1 MTEREAREQLVE
13 VAASF
18 HRRGLSP
25 GSSGNLSVRLPDGF
39 LCTPTNASLGSLDPR
54 RLSKLDEGGAHVSG
68 DPPTKE
74 TFLHLAMYGQRP
86 DANAVVH
93 LHSPFA
99 VAVSCLADLDER
111 SVLPPITPYFV
122 MRVGKLPLVE
132 YVRPGDPKLGE
143 AVANVARSHA
153 CVLLANHGPVTSGR
167 TLGEAVNAA
176 EELEETA
183 RLYLTLRGQAL
194 RVLTSEQID
203 ELRRVFGAH
212 WPDE

>member
-1 MTEREAREQLVE
+1 MTEAELRAALVE
-13 VAASF
+13 VAASV

-25 GSSGNLSVRLPDGF
+25 GSSGNFSVRLPDGF
-39 LCTPTNASLGSLDPR
+39 LCTPTNASLGNLDPA
-54 RLSKLDEGGAHVSG
+54 RLSKLDVLGAHVSG

-74 TFLHLAMYGQRP
+74 TFLHLAMYRERG

-122 MRVGKLPLVE
+122 MRVGTLPLVP

-143 AVANVARSHA
+143 AVARFAARHA

-167 TLGEAVNAA
+167 TLGEAVSAA

-183 RLYLTLRGQAL
+183 RLFLSLRGQAL
-194 RVLTSEQID
+194 RVLTAEQID
-203 ELRRVFGAH
+203 ELRRVFGAVWH
-212 WPDE
+212 DG